1 MVSPSN
7 YIGGRWSESEDGG
20 TRSASSPSEP
30 DEDRWDIP
38 DSTKA
43 DTKNAIAAAVEAQ
56 EDWADTPATERGA
69 YLVDAAEALES
80 RQDEVAEVQTRETGK
95 TIENARSEVGRAI
108 DTLRYYGVIAKDH
121 EGITKPS
128 RKEDALV
135 YTDHEPLGTVAVIT
149 PWNYP
154 IAIAAWKIAPAL
166 ATGNTVVQ
174 KPASA
179 SARTNAELFEA
190 LDSAGLPDGVANL
203 VIGSGSEVGDELV
216 SNESID
222 GVSFTGSVG
231 VGQQIRD
238 KATGHG
244 ARIQCEMGGKN
255 PIVVD
260 DTADIDLA
268 TNLTIK
274 SAFRNA
280 GQLCVAIS
288 RAIVFEDVYEEYL
301 TSLADA
307 VDDLVVGDPLDGET
321 TVGPKISKSS
331 MESDLEF
338 VEEARQGGGRCV
350 VGGQRAG
357 DRGWFVEPTVIA
369 DVEPDSRLAQEEV
382 FGPVLAVVPASGFEE
397 AIEIANDVRYGLV
410 ASICT
415 NRLDHAKEFAAR
427 ADAGMV
433 KVNQTTGFEKQF
445 PFGGW
450 KDSSTTTY
458 REQGREA
465 LDFYTKDKTVY
476 VSHFTP
482 E

>member
-1 MVSPSN
+1 MATPSN
-7 YIGGRWSESEDGG
+7 YVDGGWSESEAGG
-20 TRSASSPSEP
+20 TRTVSNPARP
-30 DEDRWDIP
+30 DEDRWEIP
-38 DSTKA
+38 DSTAA
-43 DTKNAIAAAVEAQ
+43 DARTAIETAVEAQ
-56 EDWADTPATERGA
+56 NEWARTPATERGE
-69 YLVDAAEALES
+69 YLVDAAAALES
-80 RQDEVAEVQTRETGK
+80 RQAEVAEVQAHETGK
-95 TIENARSEVGRAI
+95 TIENATSEVGRAI

-128 RKEDALV
+128 RKEEALV
-135 YTDHEPLGTVAVIT
+135 YTKPEPLGTVGIIT

-154 IAIAAWKIAPAL
+154 IAIAAWKLAPAL

-190 LDSAGLPDGVANL
+190 LDAAGLPDGVANL
-203 VIGSGSEVGDELV
+203 VIGSGSSVGEALV
-216 SNESID
+216 SDESID

-238 KATGHG
+238 KATAHG
-244 ARIQCEMGGKN
+244 ARVQCEMGGKN

-288 RAIVFEDVYEEYL
+288 RAIVFEDVYEAYL
-301 TSLADA
+301 TSLATA
-307 VDDLVVGDPLDGET
+307 VDDLVIGDPLDSET
-321 TVGPKISKSS
+321 TVGPKISESS
-331 MESDLEF
+331 MQSDLEF
-338 VEEARQGGGRCV
+338 VEEARQAGGRCV
-350 VGGQRAG
+350 VGGERAR
-357 DRGWFVEPTVIA
+357 DRGWFVEPTVVA
-369 DVEPDSRLAQEEV
+369 DVDPDSRLAQEEV
-382 FGPVLAVVPASGFEE
+382 FGPVLAVVPTSGFEE

-415 NRLDHAKEFAAR
+415 NRLDHAKEFADR

-458 REQGREA
+458 KEQGREA

-476 VSHFTP
+476 VSHFDAT
-482 E
+482 

>member
-1 MVSPSN
+1 MVTPSN
-7 YIGGRWSESEDGG
+7 YIDGSWSESEDGG
-20 TRSASSPSEP
+20 TRSASSPSRP
-30 DEDRWDIP
+30 DEDRWEIP
-38 DSTKA
+38 DSTEA
-43 DTKNAIAAAVEAQ
+43 DTRTAISAALGAQ
-56 EDWADTPATERGA
+56 DDWAHTPATERGA
-69 YLVDAAEALES
+69 YLVDAANALES
-80 RQDEVAEVQTRETGK
+80 RQADVAEVQSRETGK
-95 TIENARSEVGRAI
+95 TIENATSEVGRAI
-108 DTLRYYGVIAKDH
+108 DTLRYYGAIAKDH
-121 EGITKPS
+121 EGTTKPS
-128 RKEDALV
+128 RKDDALV
-135 YTDHEPLGTVAVIT
+135 YTTHEPLGTVGIIT

-179 SARTNAELFEA
+179 SARTNAALFEA
-190 LDSAGLPDGVANL
+190 FDAAGLPDGVANL
-203 VIGSGSEVGDELV
+203 VIGSGSRVGEELV

-231 VGQQIRD
+231 VGERIRD
-238 KATGHG
+238 TATAHG
-244 ARIQCEMGGKN
+244 ARVQCEMGGKN

-260 DTADIDLA
+260 DTADLDLA

-301 TSLADA
+301 SSLTEA
-307 VDDLVVGDPLDGET
+307 VDDLVVGDPLDSET
-321 TVGPKISKSS
+321 TVGPKISESS
-331 MESDLEF
+331 MRTDLEF
-338 VEEARQGGGRCV
+338 VEEALENGGRCV
-350 VGGQRAG
+350 VGGQRAR
-357 DRGWFVEPTVIA
+357 DQGWFVEPTVIA
-369 DVEPDSRLAQEEV
+369 DVAPDSRLAQEEV
-382 FGPVLAVVPASGFEE
+382 FGPVLAAVPVGGFEE
-397 AIEIANDVRYGLV
+397 ALEVANDVRYGLV

-415 NRLDHAKEFAAR
+415 NRLDRAKEFAAR

-458 REQGREA
+458 REQGRDA
-465 LDFYTKDKTVY
+465 LDFYTKEKTVY
-476 VSHFTP
+476 VSHFAP

>member
-1 MVSPSN
+1 MSALSN
-7 YIGGRWSESEDGG
+7 YIDGQWTESEDGG
-20 TRSASSPSEP
+20 TRSVSSPSRP
-30 DEDRWDIP
+30 DETRWDIP
-38 DSTKA
+38 DSTEI
-43 DTKNAIAAAVEAQ
+43 DTRSAIAAAVDAQ
-56 EDWADTPATERGA
+56 GEWASTPATERGRF
-69 YLVDAAEALES
+69 LVDAADALES
-80 RQDEVAEVQTRETGK
+80 RKDDVAEVQARETGK
-95 TIENARSEVGRAI
+95 TIANATSEVGRAI
-108 DTLRYYGVIAKDH
+108 DTLRYYGTIAKDH
-121 EGITKPS
+121 EGMTRPS
-128 RKEDALV
+128 RKADALV
-135 YTDHEPLGTVAVIT
+135 YTRPEPLGTVGIVT

-190 LDSAGLPDGVANL
+190 FESVGLPDGVANL
-203 VIGSGSEVGDELV
+203 VIGSGSTVGEALV

-222 GVSFTGSVG
+222 GVSFTGSVD
-231 VGQQIRD
+231 VGERIRD
-238 KATGHG
+238 TATAHG
-244 ARIQCEMGGKN
+244 ARVQCEMGGKN

-301 TSLADA
+301 ASLADA
-307 VDDLVVGDPLDGET
+307 VDDLVVGDPLDSET
-321 TVGPKISKSS
+321 TVGPKISESS
-331 MESDLEF
+331 MRSDLEF
-338 VEEARQGGGRCV
+338 VEEARRDGGRCV
-350 VGGQRAG
+350 VGGERTG
-357 DRGWFVEPTVIA
+357 DQGWFVEPTVIA
-369 DVEPDSRLAQEEV
+369 DVDPDSRLAQEEV
-382 FGPVLAVVPASGFEE
+382 FGPVLAVVPVSGFED
-397 AIEIANDVRYGLV
+397 AIEIANEVRYGLV

-415 NRLDHAKEFAAR
+415 NRLDHAKEFVDR

-465 LDFYTKDKTVY
+465 FDFFTKEKTVY
-476 VSHFTP
+476 VSHFDA